1 MRISSL
7 KFKIFS
13 SIFVVFIAICIIYL
27 FIGKAF
33 VFPIF
38 VQIERQELITNLKRC
53 QQAID
58 REISNLDIICGD
70 WSSWSDTY
78 AYVQNPYQDYEE
90 SNLIDE
96 TFTSYNLHMIMII
109 NNENIVVWKKIF
121 DTNFE
126 NEIELEAFT
135 REKILQG
142 HPALQFDNKAPLKSR
157 NKAGIFLSENGPLL
171 IASRPILTSS
181 FEGPMMGTFI
191 MGKFLSKRMIEQLKS
206 QIRISFNLIL
216 PGETAHT
223 GKFDAINEKID
234 KNGGVYIK
242 KFKNELAVYAC
253 YLDLSS
259 KPAFI
264 IETRYPRNITAGGFN
279 ALRLSLLVLVISIFF
294 ILSFLNYF
302 MKNSILYPIDK
313 LRKFA
318 SNLSNYEHHQEQI
331 PIGNSDEIG
340 DLAQDMNKMAKIIGK
355 QTQLLNNSKEEL
367 ERIVEKRTVQLER
380 SLDDITKAN
389 NHIDGILKS
398 LADGLIVTDNRN
410 RVVLM
415 NRAAEQMLGVSL
427 SETGG
432 RPLDIASQE
441 KILCNI
447 LRKPLDRKQNR
458 DQFDFEIPGGEP
470 GKFRMMRARTSPLQN
485 GREAESGL
493 VTIIADV
500 THEREIDR
508 MKTEFISTAAH
519 ELRTPITSIK
529 GFSEILMTREDISP
543 GEKNKFLTYIHE
555 QSDELASII
564 SDILDITRIESGQS
578 FALSRKMVAVEDII
592 QKSLSPFQ
600 DSCKVHQFEL
610 TLPEEETVLNID
622 PDKMVQVMKNLL
634 SNATNYSPEG
644 GQVKVTG
651 RVHGGHYLISVEDTG
666 IGMSPEQ
673 IERVFDKFYRVDTS
687 NTSLEGTGLGMSIVK
702 HIVEAH
708 GGTVRVE
715 SELGRGTAVKVVVPI
730 EKSDH
735 QEINTQNTS
744 EGKI

>member
-1 MRISSL
+1 MKISSL

-142 HPALQFDNKAPLKSR
+142 HPALQLDNKAPLKSR

-181 FEGPMMGTFI
+181 QEGPTMGTFI

-206 QIRISFNLIL
+206 QIHISFNLIL

-264 IETRYPRNITAGGFN
+264 IETRYPRNITTGGLN
-279 ALRLSLLVLVISIFF
+279 ALRSSFFVLVISIVF
-294 ILSFLNYF
+294 ILSLLHYF
-302 MKNSILYPIDK
+302 MKNSILYPIEK

-318 SNLSNYEHHQEQI
+318 SNPSNYKHHKEQI

-355 QTQLLNNSKEEL
+355 QTQRLNNSKKEL
-367 ERIVEKRTVQLER
+367 ECLVEKRTAQLER
-380 SLDDITKAN
+380 SLDEIIKAN
-389 NHIDGILKS
+389 NQIDGILKS

-415 NRAAEQMLGVSL
+415 NHAAEQMLGVRL
-427 SETGG
+427 SETAG
-432 RPLDIASQE
+432 RPFDLASQE
-441 KILCNI
+441 KILCSN
-447 LRKPLDRKQNR
+447 LGESVDRKQDR
-458 DQFDFEIPGGEP
+458 YQFDFKIPGGEP
-470 GKFRMMRARTSPLQN
+470 GRFRVMRARTSPLQN

-519 ELRTPITSIK
+519 ELRTPVTSIK
-529 GFSEILMTREDISP
+529 GFSEILMTRADIGSE
-543 GEKNKFLTYIHE
+543 EKNKFLAYINE
-555 QSDELASII
+555 QSDELTSII
-564 SDILDITRIESGQS
+564 DDILDITRIESGRG
-578 FALSRKMVAVEDII
+578 FALNKKAVAVGDII
-592 QKSLSPFQ
+592 HKSLSPFL
-600 DSCKVHQFEL
+600 DSVTACQFEL
-610 TLPEEETVLNID
+610 NLPEKETVLDLD

-634 SNATNYSPEG
+634 SNATKYSPEG
-644 GQVKVTG
+644 GQIKVTG
-651 RVHGGHYLISVEDTG
+651 RVHGGRYLISVEDEG
-666 IGMSPEQ
+666 IGMLPEQ
-673 IERVFDKFYRVDTS
+673 IERVFDKFYRVDAS
-687 NTSLEGTGLGMSIVK
+687 NTSLEGSGLGMSIVK

-715 SELGRGTAVKVVVPI
+715 SQLGRGTAVCFSIP
-730 EKSDH
+730 
-735 QEINTQNTS
+735 T
-744 EGKI
+744 